1 MITINNTM
9 PGVIKN
15 IEVKGNT
22 YQDPNNLSKIVSAGI
37 PNGDGT
43 YKMSILSVGENLFNK
58 DTVIADCY
66 PDHTNGNLV
75 SSNLYYTSDYIKI
88 DASKTY
94 VRNTVYA
101 DQKRYAFYDKDKKFT
116 NGDIYG
122 NLVPNANSC
131 YVRVS
136 LLKADLD
143 KFKLQEGTV
152 ATPYTPYEETRCDIK
167 LPCQLEKVGE
177 VADKLHFDKDENALC
192 IAKRNIDFNLL
203 DYIKTAND
211 IKTYADAGT
220 DYLGFYVYIG
230 NIQCEV
236 DNMPRVI
243 NGDFGQSTKGTDVS
257 APTSK
262 RCFASYESL
271 NNRTYI
277 SFSLPKSCVPNNHT
291 NDVWEYLKA
300 NNPIFTVAM
309 HEPQKIILPQSEQ
322 IKLNSFANKTHIYTI
337 SGDVD
342 TTVKATVSK
351 SLASTVQA
359 NTEEINK
366 INNTIADIQGLKES
380 QDFAYETDK
389 GYLVCKDTQTGVV
402 KDLKI
407 YGKSLVNAWNVS
419 EWMKVNTQIVATDKT
434 GTSVMQIPQKDNI
447 FNAGDIVTVVADISV
462 DNPTYCYWQVNYVST
477 TGEEKSLKNITF
489 QSNIKSFVTQL
500 PSDYSY
506 MRCIFVGV
514 QAGNTRTF
522 KNNGCMCIKG
532 DLSGRIPPYFE
543 GIGSVGNGNEIEVL
557 SRKEDGNL
565 FNVNDFKRYVL
576 GLGSGYSSYLVRDS
590 RNCWYP
596 TNYGVFHSKFMW
608 DIRLDENVSYVI
620 KFDYYFESSNQNK
633 GLYFR
638 VAYADGSFE
647 YPVWG
652 EQNKWSTAKITTNPN
667 KAIAYIHMTYG
678 ESTNKTWIDLDS
690 IVIAKAKNYNDKLEN
705 KQDKKTILFK
715 DADNSWK
722 SVTELNEWD
731 VLDTTV
737 NKLIIGTE
745 KVSFSTNSN
754 WRDNQS
760 PSTTHKTYW
769 IKYEGYKLNNVI
781 CDKLPTYNVATF
793 DKKCIFTVNN
803 EYLYF
808 TIPISECSDI
818 SKLGEWFVANPMN
831 ILMPTPNKKEYEI
844 NPIYPE
850 SYSNE
855 TMILFGGG
863 VIAPHASWKI
873 ASHAANIIKNQGQ
886 RLTRLENDFYKY
898 TVVQN
903 RIMLD
908 SRYAADS
915 ATFKVDTSI
924 YNSNNATASSLS
936 ASICAE
942 KEIRQDVK
950 YDFDLYKLI
959 KRNILVGKDNY
970 DRVWMKECI
979 TFYWMDFKISDEM
992 YSELNEVIESQ
1003 YNPPI
1008 DMTPI
1013 EDIVEEIPQI

>member
-43 YKMSILSVGENLFNK
+43 FTYTVVSCGENLLDASKFTKGHYISVSGGLNPS
-58 DTVIADCY
+58 ADY
-66 PDHTNGNLV
+66 SV
-75 SSNLYYTSDYIKI
+75 SDYIRVDGVKSLTCSNL
-88 DASKTY
+88 AFNAN
-94 VRNTVYA
+94 VN
-101 DQKRYAFYDKDKKFT
+101 AFYDRNKVYIGSFT
-116 NGDIYG
+116 SHNNTVSIPSNAYYARVTVLNTDINY
-122 NLVPNANSC
+122 
-131 YVRVS
+131 
-136 LLKADLD
+136 
-143 KFKLQEGTV
+143 KLQEGTV
-152 ATPYTPYEETRCDIK
+152 STPYTPYQETRCDIK
-167 LPCQLEKVGE
+167 LPCQLEKW
-177 VADKLHFDKDENALC
+177 DRLYFDKVENAWC
-192 IAKRNIDFNLL
+192 IGKGCVTLSAEDLINKFVVVQNLTNTTRFSLNSQYHSQFKAKPASPIICNTIPFKEGNDDTIHGRVDGTIPYGAVTIWVD
-203 DYIKTAND
+203 KT
-211 IKTYADAGT
+211 I
-220 DYLGFYVYIG
+220 
-230 NIQCEV
+230 
-236 DNMPRVI
+236 
-243 NGDFGQSTKGTDVS
+243 SSVS
-257 APTSK
+257 ALNK
-262 RCFASYESL
+262 YFIDNDVFLKFESL
-271 NNRTYI
+271 E
-277 SFSLPKSCVPNNHT
+277 SK
-291 NDVWEYLKA
+291 
-300 NNPIFTVAM
+300 
-309 HEPQKIILPQSEQ
+309 KIILPKDIQ
-322 IKLNSFANKTHIYTI
+322 IQLNSFASKTHIYTI

-342 TTVKATVSK
+342 ATVKATVSK

-590 RNCWYP
+590 RNCWHP

-638 VAYADGSFE
+638 VAYTDGSFE

-722 SVTELNEWD
+722 PLTELNGIDSNNCDMVDSTLNKYTKKYARYKFTGNETIDYITDYGD
-731 VLDTTV
+731 VSRFNVTNIPVYSKAQAKISCNRFNVGIISTPNIECINSHHEIKNIAIFQIKT
-737 NKLIIGTE
+737 NKLATKDREGFKKWLVENPTEMIIE
-745 KVSFSTNSN
+745 MEV
-754 WRDNQS
+754 
-760 PSTTHKTYW
+760 P
-769 IKYEGYKLNNVI
+769 
-781 CDKLPTYNVATF
+781 
-793 DKKCIFTVNN
+793 
-803 EYLYF
+803 
-808 TIPISECSDI
+808 
-818 SKLGEWFVANPMN
+818 
-831 ILMPTPNKKEYEI
+831 KEYEI
-844 NPIYPE
+844 NPIYPD
-850 SYSNE
+850 SYENE
-855 TMILFGGG
+855 TMISFGSG

-924 YNSNNATASSLS
+924 YNSNNTAASSLS
-936 ASICAE
+936 ASICAA

-970 DRVWMKECI
+970 DRVWMEECM

-992 YSELNEVIESQ
+992 YSELNEIIENQ
-1003 YNPPI
+1003 YNPPV

-1013 EDIVEEIPQI
+1013 EPPIGDVVEEIPQI